1 MERLMK
7 RFPFQALVLTSL
19 LLTGCAYNRASP
31 HAATGIT
38 ADARTEEAVRALLDR
53 EPELV
58 AAALDKANR
67 KRRENE
73 VRAHEEMM
81 RPFAQQILVN
91 ADGTYPAFGVDLPAS
106 TIVEAM
112 DYNCSYCKRFH
123 NETVKPLL
131 AKGFRLR
138 VKILWSPILGP
149 GSRRMSELAAAAQL
163 QGKFPAAHAFLIEQR
178 AADREAADK
187 LIPGLIAAADLNRVE
202 LMKALADGSAA
213 KLVDTHEATT
223 QKIAVRGTPA
233 LWVADRLVEGAISAE
248 ELEQQLTTAPTGR
261 H

>member
-1 MERLMK
+1 MK
-7 RFPFQALVLTSL
+7 RVPFQALVLTSL
-19 LLTGCAYNRASP
+19 LLTGCAYNGASP
-31 HAATGIT
+31 QAVAGTS
-38 ADARTEEAVRALLDR
+38 ADARTEAAVKALLDR

-58 AAALDKANR
+58 AVALDKANR

-73 VRAHEEMM
+73 VRAHEEMI

-91 ADGTYPAFGVDLPAS
+91 ADGTYPVIGVELPAS

-112 DYNCSYCKRFH
+112 DYNCGYCKRFH
-123 NETVKPLL
+123 NEAVKPLL

-138 VKILWSPILGP
+138 VKILWSPILGA

-178 AADREAADK
+178 AADRDAADK
-187 LIPGLIAAADLNRVE
+187 LIPDLVAAADLDWGK

-248 ELEQQLTTAPTGR
+248 ELEQQLTAAPTAKQ
-261 H
+261 

>member
-1 MERLMK
+1 MK
-7 RFPFQALVLTSL
+7 RFPFLTLALTGVLLS
-19 LLTGCAYNRASP
+19 GCAYGGPS
-31 HAATGIT
+31 T
-38 ADARTEEAVRALLDR
+38 DAGNSSDVRTEAVVRALLDR

-58 AAALDKANR
+58 LAAQEKAYR
-67 KRRENE
+67 AREESERRGYEDQ
-73 VRAHEEMM
+73 M

-91 ADGTYPAFGVDLPAS
+91 ADGTYPAIGVELPAS
-106 TIVEAM
+106 TLVEAM

-123 NETVKPLL
+123 AETVKPLL

-187 LIPGLIAAADLNRVE
+187 LIPGLVAAADLDRAK
-202 LMKALADGSAA
+202 LLKALADGSAT
-213 KLVDTHEATT
+213 KLVETHEEMTR
-223 QKIAVRGTPA
+223 KIGVRGTPA
-233 LWVADRLVEGAISAE
+233 LWVADRLVNGFVPAE
-248 ELEQQLTTAPTGR
+248 RVEQLLTTAPTTVQ
-261 H
+261 